1 MNAEAIGERLY
12 RKVVTAVW
20 SDDRQSYT
28 AGCIVHGENG
38 SVTVRFYRY
47 EIGKGI
53 VGRCKPTD
61 EMSQLI
67 KQYGRD
73 LKAYVN
79 RQDEIAAEYDRRR
92 RGADTCQ
99 HGGRVT
105 NKVTD
110 RVTNI
115 GPPVSG
121 SVKRN

>member
-79 RQDEIAAEYDRRR
+79 RQDEIAAEYDRRSATAPPGVRFCQVEIEESAQR
-92 RGADTCQ
+92 RRSAKSSD
-99 HGGRVT
+99 
-105 NKVTD
+105 
-110 RVTNI
+110 
-115 GPPVSG
+115 
-121 SVKRN
+121 

>member
-79 RQDEIAAEYDRRR
+79 RQDEIAAEYDRRSATAPR
-92 RGADTCQ
+92 CQVLSNGIRGNCATP
-99 HGGRVT
+99 
-105 NKVTD
+105 KVSE
-110 RVTNI
+110 I
-115 GPPVSG
+115 E
-121 SVKRN
+121 